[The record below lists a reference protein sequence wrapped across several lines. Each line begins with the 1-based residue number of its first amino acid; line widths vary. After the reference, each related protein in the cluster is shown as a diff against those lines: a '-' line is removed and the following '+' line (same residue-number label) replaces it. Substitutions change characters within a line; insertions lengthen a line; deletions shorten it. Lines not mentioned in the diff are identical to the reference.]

1 MNKALADVL
10 MPLARHYE
18 KPEIVELRMSRPGM
32 VVIDHRGLGKQVVL
46 DSDLTRLRIESI
58 CKALANHAKIKFDPA
73 TQPKLS
79 CLIPGKHH
87 RFECAI
93 GPSVQSGLSLAIR
106 CKHAFTPTWDNLG
119 VDAIGHAYFHKAVS
133 ASKNI
138 IISGATNTG
147 KTTLLNMLLDMV
159 PESRRVVAIED
170 TPEVGIDKFH
180 YDGVGLV
187 CGRDDDANKAML
199 SWRQAHDHVMRITP
213 DHIILGEISTQNAY
227 PALGLL
233 NSGITGFM
241 CTIHAHSPWQALNRK
256 FDHNIAWSGQTLARV
271 PEFLNDLID
280 LVIQVGRDEDG
291 LRRISHIYEPR
302 EDRYVLGT
310 AKERF
315 DPVIVPTTSEVA
327 V

>member
-1 MNKALADVL
+1 MTSALADVL
-10 MPLARHYE
+10 RPLARHYA
-18 KPEIVELRMSRPGM
+18 PEEVVELRMSRPGR
-32 VVIDHRGLGKQVVL
+32 VVIDHRGQGKQIVEDSAL
-46 DSDLTRLRIESI
+46 DRPTIESI
-58 CKALANHAKIKFDPA
+58 CKALANHGKIRFDPA

-79 CLIPGKHH
+79 CLIPGARH

-106 CKHAFTPTWDNLG
+106 CKHEFTPRWDDLG
-119 VDAIGHAYFHKAVS
+119 IDEDGHAWFYRAVS

-159 PESRRVVAIED
+159 PESRRVVAMED

-233 NSGITGFM
+233 NSGVTGFM
-241 CTIHAHSPWQALNRK
+241 CTSMRTAP
-256 FDHNIAWSGQTLARV
+256 
-271 PEFLNDLID
+271 
-280 LVIQVGRDEDG
+280 GR
-291 LRRISHIYEPR
+291 R
-302 EDRYVLGT
+302 
-310 AKERF
+310 
-315 DPVIVPTTSEVA
+315 
-327 V
+327 

>member
-1 MNKALADVL
+1 
-10 MPLARHYE
+10 MPLARHYAT
-18 KPEIVELRMSRPGM
+18 PEVVELRMSRPGM
-32 VVIDHRGLGKQVVL
+32 VVIDHRGLGKQIVH
-46 DSDLTRLRIESI
+46 DDDLTGFRIASI
-58 CKALANHAKIKFDPA
+58 CKALANHAKIRFDPA

-79 CLIPGKHH
+79 CLIPGERH

-106 CKHAFTPTWDNLG
+106 CKHEFTPTWDDLG
-119 VDAIGHAYFHKAVS
+119 IDDAGHAYFHEAVS

-159 PESRRVVAIED
+159 PQSRRVVAIED

-187 CGRDDDANKAML
+187 CGRDDDANRAML
-199 SWRQAHDHVMRITP
+199 SWRQAYDHVMRITP
-213 DHIILGEISTQNAY
+213 DHIILGEISTQNAF

-241 CTIHAHSPWQALNRK
+241 CTIHAHSPWLALNRK
-256 FDHNIAWSGQTLARV
+256 FDQNIAWSGQRLNRV

-280 LVIQVGRDEDG
+280 LVIQVSRDEDG
-291 LRRISHIYEPR
+291 LRRISHIYRPR
-302 EDRYVLGT
+302 DDDYVLGT
-310 AKERF
+310 ASRDIDRER
-315 DPVIVPTTSEVA
+315 SRAMARVA
-327 V
+327 E

>member
-1 MNKALADVL
+1 MTSALADVL
-10 MPLARHYE
+10 RPLARHYA
-18 KPEIVELRMSRPGM
+18 PEEVVELRMSRPGR
-32 VVIDHRGLGKQVVL
+32 VVIDHRGQGKQIVEDSAL
-46 DSDLTRLRIESI
+46 DRPTIESI
-58 CKALANHAKIKFDPA
+58 CKALANHGKIRFDPA

-79 CLIPGKHH
+79 CLIPGARH

-106 CKHAFTPTWDNLG
+106 CKHEFTPRWDDLG
-119 VDAIGHAYFHKAVS
+119 IDEDGHAWFYRAVS

-159 PESRRVVAIED
+159 PESRRVVAMED

-233 NSGITGFM
+233 NSGVTGFM

-256 FDHNIAWSGQTLARV
+256 FDHNIAWSGQAMPRV

-280 LVIQVGRDEDG
+280 VVIQVARDDDG
-291 LRRISHIYEPR
+291 VRRISHIYEPR
-302 EDRYVLGT
+302 HDRYVLGSPP
-310 AKERF
+310 ERRE
-315 DPVIVPTTSEVA
+315 PVMLQEVA
-327 V
+327 Q